1 MGCDG
6 RTLGECGPEEN
17 GVQFAQLSVS
27 GVRALPPAAPAC
39 ACSAAARS
47 LTRCPAHAQIRD
59 ARKYDQSQNHNF
71 KLMHRGYTGACGA
84 SAALPQ
90 AGIGPRA
97 RR

>member
-1 MGCDG
+1 ME
-6 RTLGECGPEEN
+6 RR
-17 GVQFAQLSVS
+17 S
-27 GVRALPPAAPAC
+27 GQR
-39 ACSAAARS
+39 
-47 LTRCPAHAQIRD
+47 LTRCLAHAQIRD